1 MRERDGR
8 EGRRKEGR
16 KKKKGRSM
24 EEIGRERDKAR
35 GQRGELVELV

>member
-16 KKKKGRSM
+16 KKKKG